1 MSTDESLPLAAKPGA
16 RNQGFER
23 VTVNI
28 PRGLT
33 LQRLKRE
40 AAASRASVSA
50 TAVRALARGLAG
62 KGDVDDRLLKL
73 ERRLGDH
80 MKASARDAMISQE
93 LLVVVARTLLLH
105 AGFDEEVSETD
116 EMQVDALVDRM
127 LARVLA
133 NITAG
138 RVRDI
143 AAASQED
150 GPV

>member
-1 MSTDESLPLAAKPGA
+1 MSTDENLPLPA
-16 RNQGFER
+16 RPRTPDHGFER
-23 VTVNI
+23 ISVNV
-28 PRGLT
+28 PRGAL

-40 AAASRASVSA
+40 ATASGASISA

-62 KGDVDDRLLKL
+62 KGDAEDRLLKL

-80 MKASARDAMISQE
+80 MKASARDAMIQQE

-105 AGFDEEVSETD
+105 GGFDEDASETM
-116 EMQVDALVDRM
+116 EMRVDAMVDRM

-143 AAASQED
+143 AAASEGQD
-150 GPV
+150 

>member
-1 MSTDESLPLAAKPGA
+1 MSTDEGLPLVAKPHVA
-16 RNQGFER
+16 EQGFER
-23 VTVNI
+23 ITVNI
-28 PRGLT
+28 PRGLV

-40 AAASRASVSA
+40 AQASGASVSA

-62 KGDVDDRLLKL
+62 KGDTDDRLLKL

-80 MKASARDAMISQE
+80 MKASARDAMIQQE

-105 AGFDEEVSETD
+105 GGFDEDASETM
-116 EMQVDALVDRM
+116 EMRVDAMVDRM
-127 LARVLA
+127 LAQVLA

-143 AAASQED
+143 AAASETD
-150 GPV
+150 GQD

>member
-1 MSTDESLPLAAKPGA
+1 MSTDETLPHPEKA
-16 RNQGFER
+16 RPPDHGFER
-23 VTVNI
+23 ITVNM
-28 PRGLT
+28 PRGPL

-40 AAASRASVSA
+40 AAASGASVSA

-62 KGDVDDRLLKL
+62 KGDAEDRLLKL

-80 MKASARDAMISQE
+80 MTASARDAMISQE

-105 AGFDEEVSETD
+105 GGFDADASETM
-116 EMQVDALVDRM
+116 EMRVDAMVDRM

-138 RVRDI
+138 HVRDI
-143 AAASQED
+143 AAASEGQD
-150 GPV
+150 

>member
-16 RNQGFER
+16 PNKGFER

-40 AAASRASVSA
+40 AAASGASVSA

-62 KGDVDDRLLKL
+62 KGDLDDRLLKL

-80 MKASARDAMISQE
+80 MKASARDAMIQQE

-143 AAASQED
+143 AAAAD
-150 GPV
+150 GDGEV

>member
-1 MSTDESLPLAAKPGA
+1 MSTGESLPLAAKPRA
-16 RNQGFER
+16 SEPGFER
-23 VTVNI
+23 ITVNM
-28 PRGLT
+28 PRGPL

-40 AAASRASVSA
+40 ATASGASVSA

-62 KGDVDDRLLKL
+62 KGDAEDRLLKL

-80 MKASARDAMISQE
+80 MKASARDAMIQQE

-105 AGFDEEVSETD
+105 GGFEEDATETM
-116 EMQVDALVDRM
+116 EMRADAMVDRM

-138 RVRDI
+138 RVRDV
-143 AAASQED
+143 AAASETD
-150 GPV
+150 GQG

>member
-1 MSTDESLPLAAKPGA
+1 MSTDENLPLPAKPRA
-16 RNQGFER
+16 PDQGFER
-23 VTVNI
+23 ITVNV
-28 PRGLT
+28 PRGAL

-40 AAASRASVSA
+40 AAASGASVSA

-62 KGDVDDRLLKL
+62 KGDAEDRLLKL

-80 MKASARDAMISQE
+80 MKGSARDAMIQQE

-105 AGFDEEVSETD
+105 GGFDEDASETM
-116 EMQVDALVDRM
+116 EMRVDAMVDRM

-133 NITAG
+133 NITTG

-143 AAASQED
+143 AAANEGQD
-150 GPV
+150 

>member
-1 MSTDESLPLAAKPGA
+1 MSTDESLSLPAKP
-16 RNQGFER
+16 RTPDQGFER
-23 VTVNI
+23 ITVNV
-28 PRGLT
+28 PRGAL
-33 LQRLKRE
+33 LRRLKRE
-40 AAASRASVSA
+40 AAANGASVSA

-62 KGDVDDRLLKL
+62 KGDAEDRLLKL

-105 AGFDEEVSETD
+105 GGLDEDASETM
-116 EMQVDALVDRM
+116 EMRVDAMVDRM

-143 AAASQED
+143 AAANEGQD
-150 GPV
+150 

>member
-1 MSTDESLPLAAKPGA
+1 MSTDESLPLAAKPRA
-16 RNQGFER
+16 TEQGFER

-28 PRGLT
+28 PRGTL

-40 AAASRASVSA
+40 AAASGASVSA

-62 KGDVDDRLLKL
+62 KGDAEDRLLKL

-80 MKASARDAMISQE
+80 MKASARDAMIQQE

-105 AGFDEEVSETD
+105 GSFDEDTSETM
-116 EMQVDALVDRM
+116 EMRVDAMIERM

-133 NITAG
+133 NITAD

-143 AAASQED
+143 A
-150 GPV
+150 PVSEGQD

>member
-1 MSTDESLPLAAKPGA
+1 MSTDQSIPLSAPAHA
-16 RNQGFER
+16 TDQGFER
-23 VTVNI
+23 ITVNI
-28 PRGLT
+28 PRGTL

-40 AAASRASVSA
+40 ASVSGASISA

-62 KGDVDDRLLKL
+62 KGDAEDRLLKL

-80 MKASARDAMISQE
+80 MKASARDAMIQQE

-105 AGFDEEVSETD
+105 GGFDEDASETM
-116 EMQVDALVDRM
+116 EMRVDAMIERM

-143 AAASQED
+143 VAANEGQD
-150 GPV
+150 